1 MERKLASVQR
11 ILDIQPIEGADKIV
25 RAQINGWWVV
35 TAIEN
40 GFNIN
45 DLVCYFEIDSWVPTE
60 IASFLSKGK
69 EPREFEGV
77 KGERLRT
84 IRLRK
89 QLSQG
94 LIIPIPQ
101 SVIDGAGSQVEEGLD
116 LTEHLGVKKWEKP
129 MNAQLQ
135 GVCRGNFPSFI
146 RKTDQERCQNIP
158 REIREAYE
166 SGEEFEVSVKID
178 GSSMTVYGTKPFS
191 FSSGVEDVVADREFG
206 VCSRNLDLKMEGNDE
221 NAFVKKAVTS
231 GLLDK
236 LKLISNDVAIQG
248 ELYGE
253 GIQGNNEKIVGH
265 KFAVFDIFDI
275 ETQTYMTPELRRE
288 FIRELKVGGVD
299 IDHIEILH
307 TNFKLTSP
315 NISDL
320 LLMAEGKNAAGNER
334 EGLVF
339 KSTSRNFSFKAISN
353 KFLEGEE

>member
-1 MERKLASVQR
+1 MERKLASVQK

-45 DLVCYFEIDSWVPTE
+45 DLVCYLEIDSFVPTE
-60 IASFLSKGK
+60 LAPFLSKGK

-94 LIIPIPQ
+94 MIIPIPQ
-101 SVIDGAGSQVEEGLD
+101 SVIDGAGTQVEEGLD
-116 LTEHLGVKKWEKP
+116 LTEHLGIKKWEMP

-135 GVCRGNFPSFI
+135 GMARGNFPSFI
-146 RKTDQERCQNIP
+146 HKTDQERCQNIP

-166 SGEEFEVSVKID
+166 NGEEFEVSVKFD
-178 GSSMTVYGTKPFS
+178 GSSMTVYGTHPLT
-191 FSSGVEDVVADREFG
+191 VDDVVMDRETG
-206 VCSRNLDLKMEGNDE
+206 VCSRNLDLKMEGNEE
-221 NAFVKKAVTS
+221 NAFIKKAVSS

-236 LKLISNDVAIQG
+236 MKLITNNFAIQG
-248 ELYGE
+248 ELYGV
-253 GIQGNNEKIVGH
+253 GIQNNRENIVGH

-275 ETQTYMTPELRRE
+275 DTQTYLSPNLRQE
-288 FIRELKVGGVD
+288 FIRELKSDGVD
-299 IDHIEILH
+299 VDHVEILH
-307 TNFKLTSP
+307 NNWKLPSP
-315 NISDL
+315 DISDL
-320 LLMAEGKNAAGNER
+320 LLMAEGVNSAGNQR

-339 KSTSRNFSFKAISN
+339 KSTSRDFSFKAISN
-353 KFLEGEE
+353 LYLLTDGD